1 MIIEDDLFIENDED
15 GNIFK
20 LIDEECYY
28 DDKEEY

>member
-1 MIIEDDLFIENDED
+1 MNDE

-28 DDKEEY
+28 DDLWIERNETKSDKN